1 MDEDAVLRSETDFF
15 VEFVPALDFLS
26 SCLCV
31 CVCVCSC
38 VCVYRC
44 VCVFFLGVAFYLVLF
59 ACDIV

>member
-31 CVCVCSC
+31 CVCLFVC
-38 VCVYRC
+38 VCERERERERERES
-44 VCVFFLGVAFYLVLF
+44 
-59 ACDIV
+59 

>member
-38 VCVYRC
+38 VCVRER
-44 VCVFFLGVAFYLVLF
+44 VLRLVW
-59 ACDIV
+59 